1 MGEGV
6 LFDLVNISGNIC
18 CFHLVSKLHD
28 LYFLHPSFYQ
38 KSLLMN
44 AKMAISHKG
53 LAWED

>member
-1 MGEGV
+1 MGVSV

-38 KSLLMN
+38 KSLLM
-44 AKMAISHKG
+44 KCEMAISHKG
-53 LAWED
+53 LAGED